1 ELTPPSARAAVTSA
15 SISPSGMPKTSTTKL
30 AAPPFSYSASTSACW
45 RLILCAKTA
54 TARMAN
60 ASAAVAKTH
69 LTHARRRSTMAS
81 QTRAR
86 CTQRLSQ
93 LALNVLTQLP
103 EHATNGS
110 LHLGGGP
117 AALELAAERVKQQL
131 LLACFARRDQR
142 RDLVPVGARLIK
154 LGLGRSRVP

>member
-1 ELTPPSARAAVTSA
+1 
-15 SISPSGMPKTSTTKL
+15 
-30 AAPPFSYSASTSACW
+30 
-45 RLILCAKTA
+45 
-54 TARMAN
+54 MAN

-81 QTRAR
+81 QTRLR

-93 LALNVLTQLP
+93 FALDVLTELP
-103 EHATNGS
+103 EHASNGS

-117 AALELAAERVKQQL
+117 AALELAAQRVKQQL
-131 LLACFARRDQR
+131 RLACFARRDQR

-154 LGLGRSRVP
+154 FGLGLSRVPGGIRRVDSSEQTHDLIERLAGLGLILR